1 MEATN
6 MSENK
11 NASRISG
18 WWRSDET
25 YERVAWA
32 AIFFLGAALLLV
44 EVSGITDGIG
54 WYNGWDVFFLGLG
67 SVMVLSAIA
76 RRTALG
82 RRVEGLGAICG
93 LVLIAIGMDGILGF
107 GLIWP
112 IILVVIGALILYSA
126 FARPKLDGDVDDWD
140 MPC

>member
-1 MEATN
+1 MT
-6 MSENK
+6 ENK
-11 NASRISG
+11 TASKMAG
-18 WWRSDET
+18 WWRSDES

-32 AIFFLGAALLLV
+32 VIFFLGAALLLV

-54 WYNGWDVFFLGLG
+54 WYNSWDIFFLGLG
-67 SVMVLSAIA
+67 SVMVLGAIA

-93 LVLIAIGMDGILGF
+93 VILVAVGLDGILGF
-107 GLIWP
+107 DLFWP
-112 IILVVIGALILYSA
+112 IVLVVIGALVLHSA

-140 MPC
+140 MPS

>member
-1 MEATN
+1 
-6 MSENK
+6 MSENM
-11 NASRISG
+11 NAGRTSG

-32 AIFFLGAALLLV
+32 GIFFLGAVLLLV
-44 EVSGITDGIG
+44 ELSGIMDGIS

-67 SVMVLSAIA
+67 SVMALSAIA
-76 RRTALG
+76 RRTVLG
-82 RRVEGLGAICG
+82 RRVDGLGAICG
-93 LVLIAIGMDGILGF
+93 LILIGVGVDGILGF

-112 IILVVIGALILYSA
+112 IILIVIGALFLHAA

>member
-1 MEATN
+1 MT
-6 MSENK
+6 ENK
-11 NASRISG
+11 NASRIAG

-32 AIFFLGAALLLV
+32 VIFFLGDALLLV

-54 WYNGWDVFFLGLG
+54 WYNGWDLFFLGLG

-82 RRVEGLGAICG
+82 RRVEGLGAICATAWIG
-93 LVLIAIGMDGILGF
+93 LVARTQVARIVPHEPNRAFMPATS
-107 GLIWP
+107 IWGGQSRAA
-112 IILVVIGALILYSA
+112 VNAALSV
-126 FARPKLDGDVDDWD
+126 ARLSERL
-140 MPC
+140 

>member
-1 MEATN
+1 MT
-6 MSENK
+6 ENK
-11 NASRISG
+11 TASKMAG
-18 WWRSDET
+18 WWRSDEN

-32 AIFFLGAALLLV
+32 VIFFLGAALLLV

-54 WYNGWDVFFLGLG
+54 WYNSWDIFFLGLG
-67 SVMVLSAIA
+67 SVMVLGAIA

-93 LVLIAIGMDGILGF
+93 VILVAVGLDGILGF
-107 GLIWP
+107 DLFWP
-112 IILVVIGALILYSA
+112 IVLVVIGALVLHSA

-140 MPC
+140 MPS